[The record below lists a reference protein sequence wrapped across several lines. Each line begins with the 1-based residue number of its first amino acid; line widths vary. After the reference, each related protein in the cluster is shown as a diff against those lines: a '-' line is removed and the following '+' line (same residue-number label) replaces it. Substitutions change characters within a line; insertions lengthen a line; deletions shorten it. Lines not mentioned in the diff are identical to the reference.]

1 MLARTAIEWCLF
13 LPPTVVILLAVR
25 AYETPYESDNNDT
38 AGNVTHIPAFGPNQ
52 RIPIFVGG
60 FFLLP
65 ENSNFSALP
74 ATVQKAVD
82 HVNDLTGILDGY
94 ELRMRGSLTN
104 VSVIF
109 NG

>member
-1 MLARTAIEWCLF
+1 MHHPHNDRHRPIQKTKGYDRNKNQA
-13 LPPTVVILLAVR
+13 PH
-25 AYETPYESDNNDT
+25 SNDT

-74 ATVQKAVD
+74 ATVHKAVD